1 MKKKPFLIT
10 RITPYYKINISIT
23 NKTLFWETN
32 FSSWLEQVRCDKR
45 NVLFFFFYWK
55 QGQKM
60 QLTLIVGV
68 QHQLVILSLTKGT
81 IAGILNPHLKTMSY
95 D

>member
-1 MKKKPFLIT
+1 
-10 RITPYYKINISIT
+10 
-23 NKTLFWETN
+23 
-32 FSSWLEQVRCDKR
+32 
-45 NVLFFFFYWK
+45 
-55 QGQKM
+55 M